1 MAQLLASLAIGTLF
15 GAGIAVSEMIDPA
28 RVIGFLDMAGRRDP
42 TLAFVMIGALAVTI
56 PAFALA
62 RRQGVT
68 QALGSGFSI
77 PAADGIDGGLILGS
91 AIFGIGW
98 GLSGFCPGPAIA
110 ALYSGLWPVIAFG
123 ISMLTGMVI
132 FKFWGEKNG

>member
-1 MAQLLASLAIGTLF
+1 
-15 GAGIAVSEMIDPA
+15 MIDPA
-28 RVIGFLDMAGRRDP
+28 RVIGFLDMAGGWDP
-42 TLAFVMIGALAVTI
+42 TLTFVMIVALAVTI

-68 QALGSGFSI
+68 PAQGKGFSI
-77 PAADGIDGGLILGS
+77 PAANGIDGRLILGS
-91 AIFGIGW
+91 AIFCIGW

-110 ALYSGLWPVIAFG
+110 TLSSGLWPVIAFG

-132 FKFWGEKNG
+132 FKFWGGKNG